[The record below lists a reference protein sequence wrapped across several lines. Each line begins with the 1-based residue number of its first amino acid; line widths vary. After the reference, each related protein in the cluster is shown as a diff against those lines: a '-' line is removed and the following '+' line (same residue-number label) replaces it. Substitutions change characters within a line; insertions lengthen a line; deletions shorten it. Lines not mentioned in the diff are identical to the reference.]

1 MSNTQLQQG
10 TSEERHPEEQTESQ
24 VERAASAQV
33 RDQPVSEGEPE
44 LPLDQVFSLLK
55 NERRRLVLEYLKT
68 TENPAST
75 SDLAE
80 FVASHETGK
89 PVSHINSS
97 ERKRAYVGLYQCHLP
112 KMDDMGVIE
121 FNKPRGIV
129 TLGRNAD
136 VADPYLSVS
145 AGKSAATSD
154 AWPTRFLALSLVS
167 LALLVAGTLAG
178 ALVTYA
184 AFVGVVAA
192 FGAASLGY
200 WYEAA
205 GRDLGDDDTD
215 VDA

>member
-1 MSNTQLQQG
+1 VAAQTQ
-10 TSEERHPEEQTESQ
+10 T
-24 VERAASAQV
+24 QV
-33 RDQPVSEGEPE
+33 RDQPVSESD

-112 KMDDMGVIE
+112 KMDDMEVIE

-145 AGKSAATSD
+145 AGESAATSD
-154 AWPTRFLALSLVS
+154 AWPPRFVALSLVS

-184 AFVGVVAA
+184 AFVAVVTA
-192 FGAASLGY
+192 FGVASLLY
-200 WYEAA
+200 WYETGKPA
-205 GRDLGDDDTD
+205 DDS
-215 VDA
+215 